1 MLSQLLSSRLT
12 SSSPPLVILSDTL
25 LQPALPLFR
34 QLVLSSPSSHLVLVA
49 AEQLPSRLVPP
60 HVDRARRSVVDCTL
74 AAPFAS
80 TSTSSAVSVDLS
92 ARDALEQLERA
103 IVGAV
108 EAAKGAGG
116 PVVVAVDSGNAL
128 ADEVGVHGVCRVVK
142 RGLKVLEGCPSAFAV
157 SGSRLVLLH
166 HDHFPSLPSSSSS
179 PLATPSLLATL
190 LSPTLSPATLHLSLH
205 APALLEVLS
214 RDYGLSLSSP
224 LALDDEVD
232 LRVPQFLARLEARG
246 VGDPFRRPERAEE
259 EDERIPL
266 DGLGLAQGG
275 GVGSEGCAV
284 LGWTARGVQL
294 PGSGAGGKRAAAA
307 PGEVRKVVSWGYE
320 GLRRVDEGDGVREV
334 PLGEVLDPVRMGKVR
349 AGAEAVPSPQPPGTP
364 SSRPPSVPSSLPPSS
379 SAPITATAPL
389 PFSLSLT
396 PSQLL
401 ARSRVANPF
410 EGANKPIFGEAGYSG
425 PTEADLAA
433 TARPGG
439 GGGLTVEYTPDRG
452 DDWDDEDPDEDLE
465 I

>member
-12 SSSPPLVILSDTL
+12 SSTPPLVVLSDTL

-49 AEQLPSRLVPP
+49 AEQLPSRLVPA
-60 HVDRARRSVVDCTL
+60 HVDRARLTVVDCTL

-92 ARDALEQLERA
+92 APDALEQLERA

-108 EAAKGAGG
+108 EASKGTRG

-142 RGLKVLEGCPSAFAV
+142 RGLKALEGCPT
-157 SGSRLVLLH
+157 GSRLVLLH

-214 RDYGLSLSSP
+214 RDYGLSLPSP
-224 LALDDEVD
+224 LALDDDVD

-246 VGDPFRRPERAEE
+246 FGDPFRRPERAEE

-275 GVGSEGCAV
+275 GTGGEGCAV

-320 GLRRVDEGDGVREV
+320 GLRRADEGDGVREV

-349 AGAEAVPSPQPPGTP
+349 AGAEAVPSSQPPGTP
-364 SSRPPSVPSSLPPSS
+364 SSRPPSIPSALPPSS

-433 TARPGG
+433 TATARSGAG

>member
-12 SSSPPLVILSDTL
+12 STSPPLVVLSDTL

-34 QLVLSSPSSHLVLVA
+34 QLLLSSPSSHVVLLA
-49 AEQLPSRLVPP
+49 AEQLPSRLLPA
-60 HVDRARRSVVDCTL
+60 HVDRARLSVVDCTL

-92 ARDALEQLERA
+92 AGDALEQLESA
-103 IVGAV
+103 VVGAV
-108 EAAKGAGG
+108 EESNKGAGV
-116 PVVVAVDSGNAL
+116 PVVVAVDSANAL
-128 ADEVGVHGVCRVVK
+128 ADEVGVHGVCRIIK
-142 RGLKVLEGCPSAFAV
+142 RSLKALEGCPT
-157 SGSRLVLLH
+157 GSRLLLLH
-166 HDHFPSLPSSSSS
+166 HQHFPSLPSSSGSF
-179 PLATPSLLATL
+179 LATPSLLATL
-190 LSPTLSPATLHLSLH
+190 LSPTVSPSTLHLSLH

-214 RDYGLSLSSP
+214 RDYGLSLPSP
-224 LALDDEVD
+224 LSLEDEVD
-232 LRVPQFLARLEARG
+232 LRLPQFLARLEARG

-266 DGLGLAQGG
+266 DGLGQGSG
-275 GVGSEGCAV
+275 AGREGCAV
-284 LGWTARGVQL
+284 LGWTARGLQL
-294 PGSGAGGKRAAAA
+294 PGSGAGGKRAAA

-320 GLRRVDEGDGVREV
+320 GLRRSEAGDGVREV
-334 PLGEVLDPVRMGKVR
+334 RLGEVLDPVRMGKVR
-349 AGAEAVPSPQPPGTP
+349 GGAEAVPSPQPTDTP
-364 SSRPPSVPSSLPPSS
+364 SSSSSARPPFVPPSLPPFSS
-379 SAPITATAPL
+379 TPTTATAPL

-425 PTEADLAA
+425 PTEADVAA
-433 TARPGG
+433 RAQQRG